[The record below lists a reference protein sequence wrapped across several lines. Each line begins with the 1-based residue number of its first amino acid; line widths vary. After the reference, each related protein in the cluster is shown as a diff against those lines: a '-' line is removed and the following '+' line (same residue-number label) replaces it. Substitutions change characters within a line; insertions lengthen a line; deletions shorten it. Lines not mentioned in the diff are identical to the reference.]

1 MEFYHATFHYDPCC
15 WRQRSPASA
24 IGTAR
29 ADVSDADRAFIEKLA
44 MAGQAEVATGETA
57 AKSEN
62 SAIADFGKQMVQE
75 HGEMNEELAAL
86 AKQKGVEPPTSA
98 SLTDQAKGAAMSVM
112 PGATF
117 DKQYVSQQLPTTR
130 KPLAL
135 LEKQASS
142 GDDPDLKALANE
154 SASRWSKKHIT
165 ELEALQ
171 QQPGMQ

>member
-1 MEFYHATFHYDPCC
+1 MRRSLRPLLLATAIAGL
-15 WRQRSPASA
+15 S

-29 ADVSDADRAFIEKLA
+29 AEVSDADRAFIDQLA
-44 MAGQAEVATGETA
+44 MAGQAEVANGEIA

-75 HGEMNEELAAL
+75 HGEMNQELVAL

-98 SLTDQAKGAAMSVM
+98 SLTDQAKGAVMSVM

-117 DKQYVSQQLPTTR
+117 DKQYVSQQLSDHQET
-130 KPLAL
+130 LAL

-142 GDDPDLKALANE
+142 GGDPDLKALATK
-154 SASRWSKKHIT
+154 AIPVVQKHIT
-165 ELEALQ
+165 ELEALK

>member
-1 MEFYHATFHYDPCC
+1 MRRSLRPLLLATAIAGL
-15 WRQRSPASA
+15 S

-29 ADVSDADRAFIEKLA
+29 AEVSEADRAFIDQLA

-75 HGEMNEELAAL
+75 HGEMNQELMAL

-98 SLTDQAKGAAMSVM
+98 SLTDQAKGAVMSVM

-117 DKQYVSQQLPTTR
+117 DKQYVSQQLTDHQET
-130 KPLAL
+130 LAL

-142 GDDPDLKALANE
+142 GDDPDLKALATK
-154 SASRWSKKHIT
+154 AIPVVQKHIT
-165 ELEALQ
+165 ELEALK

>member
-1 MEFYHATFHYDPCC
+1 MRRSLRPLLLATAIAGL
-15 WRQRSPASA
+15 S

-29 ADVSDADRAFIEKLA
+29 AEVSDADRAFIDQLA
-44 MAGQAEVATGETA
+44 MAGQAEVANGETA

-75 HGEMNEELAAL
+75 HGEMNQELAAL

-98 SLTDQAKGAAMSVM
+98 SLTDQAKGAVMSVM

-117 DKQYVSQQLPTTR
+117 DKQYVSQQLSDHQET
-130 KPLAL
+130 LAL

-142 GDDPDLKALANE
+142 GDDPDLKALATK
-154 SASRWSKKHIT
+154 AIPVVQKHIT
-165 ELEALQ
+165 ELEALK

>member
-1 MEFYHATFHYDPCC
+1 MRRSLRPLLLATAIAGL
-15 WRQRSPASA
+15 S

-29 ADVSDADRAFIEKLA
+29 AEVSDADRAFIDQLA

-75 HGEMNEELAAL
+75 HGEMNQELTAL

-98 SLTDQAKGAAMSVM
+98 SLTDQAKGAVMSVM

-117 DKQYVSQQLPTTR
+117 DKQYVSQQLSDHQET
-130 KPLAL
+130 LAL

-142 GDDPDLKALANE
+142 GDDPDLKALATK
-154 SASRWSKKHIT
+154 AIPVVQKHIT
-165 ELEALQ
+165 ELEALK